1 LEINILW
8 HNFIFHDSYVHIHSY
23 FNIRRYN
30 NMDNRLTLIEKV
42 VIICLLG
49 ILVAVVGGHI

>member
-1 LEINILW
+1 MVDIYFLCRCRIFDWRLYEHIGGNISM
-8 HNFIFHDSYVHIHSY
+8 NE
-23 FNIRRYN
+23 N
-30 NMDNRLTLIEKV
+30 LTLIEKV

>member
-1 LEINILW
+1 MVDIYFLCRCHIFDRRLYEHIGGNINM
-8 HNFIFHDSYVHIHSY
+8 NE
-23 FNIRRYN
+23 N
-30 NMDNRLTLIEKV
+30 LTLIEKV

>member
-1 LEINILW
+1 MVDIYFLCRCHTFDALYEHIGGNINM
-8 HNFIFHDSYVHIHSY
+8 NE
-23 FNIRRYN
+23 N
-30 NMDNRLTLIEKV
+30 LTLIEKV

>member
-1 LEINILW
+1 MVDIYFLCRCSIFDWRLYEHIGGNISM
-8 HNFIFHDSYVHIHSY
+8 NE
-23 FNIRRYN
+23 N
-30 NMDNRLTLIEKV
+30 LTLIEKV

>member
-1 LEINILW
+1 MVDIYFLCRCHILDWRLYEHIGGNINM
-8 HNFIFHDSYVHIHSY
+8 NE
-23 FNIRRYN
+23 N
-30 NMDNRLTLIEKV
+30 LTLIEKV

>member
-1 LEINILW
+1 MVDIYFLCRCRIFDWWLYEHIGGNISM
-8 HNFIFHDSYVHIHSY
+8 NE
-23 FNIRRYN
+23 N
-30 NMDNRLTLIEKV
+30 LTLIEKV

>member
-1 LEINILW
+1 MVDIYFLCRCRILDW
-8 HNFIFHDSYVHIHSY
+8 RLFKHTGGNTSM
-23 FNIRRYN
+23 NEN
-30 NMDNRLTLIEKV
+30 LTLIEKV

>member
-1 LEINILW
+1 MVDIYFLCRCHIFDWRLYEHSGGNISM
-8 HNFIFHDSYVHIHSY
+8 NE
-23 FNIRRYN
+23 N
-30 NMDNRLTLIEKV
+30 LTLIEKV